1 MNIENR
7 NSVKC
12 AYAIATCV
20 GARPRDEN
28 AAAGEGKIERA
39 RRKVEKCGTIRF
51 DCRDGGRTR

>member
-12 AYAIATCV
+12 AYAIASCAWGV
-20 GARPRDEN
+20 SARGKV
-28 AAAGEGKIERA
+28 AAGEGKIERA
-39 RRKVEKCGTIRF
+39 RLKDEKCGTIRF